1 MNQTKFKNG
10 NSYLSVVGIVI
21 FFYVFI
27 AVEIKAICF
36 YTGSD

>member
-21 FFYVFI
+21 FFMFLLRL
-27 AVEIKAICF
+27 K
-36 YTGSD
+36 